1 MKSMKV
7 FVISLLRS
15 EARRAHVDRQLK
27 AQNVDYQFFDA
38 LDGHAGYKIGF
49 DSFDAT
55 QFILRTGRLATPGE
69 IGCFASHRELWN
81 HCMELDEPL
90 LIMEDDFDLTAE
102 FPSAVTEARALVD
115 RYGYLRLQ
123 TESRG
128 KRVKHSQAGKFSVHF
143 YTKVP
148 HGAAAYCISPKVAR
162 AFHLSSAILNAPVD
176 VFIKSVWEHRQPLF
190 GLLPYTVQPNWMAR
204 HSTIGKRNKV
214 RKDLPLRSARVVE
227 KARDLTRRALFN
239 RGAFPRL

>member
-1 MKSMKV
+1 MKV

-15 EARRAHVDRQLK
+15 EARRTHVDRQLS
-27 AQNVDYQFFDA
+27 AQSVDYRFFDA
-38 LDGHAGYKIGF
+38 LDGKAGYKISF
-49 DSFDAT
+49 DSFDST

-69 IGCFASHRELWN
+69 IGCFASHRQLWR
-81 HCMELDEPL
+81 HCMDLDEPV
-90 LIMEDDFDLTAE
+90 LIMEDDFDLTAG
-102 FPSAVTEARALVD
+102 FSSAVTEARALIG

-128 KRVKHSQAGKFSVHF
+128 KRVKHSQAGDFGVHF

-148 HGAAAYCISPKVAR
+148 HGAAAYCISPNVAR
-162 AFHLSSAILNAPVD
+162 ALHLSSAILNAPVD

-204 HSTIGKRNKV
+204 HSTIGARDKL

-239 RGAFPRL
+239 RGAFLRL

>member
-1 MKSMKV
+1 MKV

-15 EARRAHVDRQLK
+15 DARRAHVDQQLRT
-27 AQNVDYQFFDA
+27 QDVDYQFFDA
-38 LDGHAGYKIGF
+38 LDGNAGYKIGF

-69 IGCFASHRELWN
+69 IGCFASHRQLWRHCIELN
-81 HCMELDEPL
+81 EPI
-90 LIMEDDFDLTAE
+90 LIMEDDFDLTKDFSA
-102 FPSAVTEARALVD
+102 AVTEARAIIG

-128 KRVKHSQAGKFSVHF
+128 KRVKHSRVGKFSVYF

-190 GLLPYTVQPNWMAR
+190 GLFPYTVEPNWMAR
-204 HSTIGKRNKV
+204 HSTIGVRKKL

-227 KARDLTRRALFN
+227 KARELTRRALFN
-239 RGAFPRL
+239 RGTFLKL